1 MIKLSKDS
9 MEFMSRPLANNSVG
23 EYFMLSD
30 GKRIAALFTHNVPD
44 SFKAR
49 MKFLADDLRNVF
61 KKEGFYD
68 YLYSRCNLP
77 LGTISHEDR
86 QGIILSSYPKEF
98 YFKGRIAKGKVQ
110 EGKWFCSE
118 KLRNKYLDKANRGN
132 WYTFII
138 AIQQMAAVLSLLEE
152 KDLVLYDLSYRTILF
167 NPENGHIYVIL
178 WDSIGRDGA
187 DDVNISP
194 TPDFIAPEIIIN
206 RGILSNDQTVY
217 SNRHALAVL
226 NYMLLFHRHP
236 LRGKRIND
244 NDAAR
249 DEELTMGEK
258 ALFVEHPSDKSNS
271 VDTRELRD
279 SEKPYGNP
287 ELRPYTLSGK
297 YLRELFD
304 RSFVDGLHN
313 AVDRPTPFD
322 WFIAAEKTL
331 GLLMPCSNPECE
343 EKWFIYNNES
353 NPKCPFC
360 GTEVR
365 GSYPILNFYTRNN
378 SGTFASD
385 SLRMVVTEKKHLHY
399 RHICNQ
405 TSQSIIQYDL
415 DKQSYCDFKN
425 ENSKWYIVNNK
436 LRNLIVIDGTERTK
450 IPLDDVVELKDGM
463 KLVLDCVSKDRLI
476 IVQMLKPK

>member
-23 EYFMLSD
+23 DYFMLSD

-86 QGIILSSYPKEF
+86 HGIILSSYPKEF
-98 YFKGRIAKGKVQ
+98 YFKDGIAKGKVQ

-167 NPENGHIYVIL
+167 NPENGHIYVIV

-187 DDVNISP
+187 DDLDISP
-194 TPDFIAPEIIIN
+194 TPDFIAPEIIIS
-206 RGILSNDQTVY
+206 RGLLSNNQTVY

-271 VDTRELRD
+271 VDTRVLRD

-297 YLRELFD
+297 YLMDLFD

-313 AVDRPTPFD
+313 AVNRPTPFD
-322 WFIAAEKTL
+322 WFIAAEKTI

-343 EKWFIYNNES
+343 EKWFIYNNEL

-360 GTEVR
+360 GAEIR
-365 GSYPILNFYTRNN
+365 ESYPILNFYTRQNTEN
-378 SGTFASD
+378 FVSD
-385 SLRMVVTEKKHLHY
+385 DLRMVVTEKKHLHY

-405 TSQSIIQYDL
+405 PSQSIIQYDL

-425 ENSKWYIVNNK
+425 VNGKWYLVNNK
-436 LRNLIVIDGTERTK
+436 LRNLIVIYGTERTK

>member
-23 EYFMLSD
+23 DYFMLSD

-68 YLYSRCNLP
+68 YLYNRCNLP

-86 QGIILSSYPKEF
+86 HGIILSSYPKEF
-98 YFKGRIAKGKVQ
+98 YFKDGIAKGKVQ

-167 NPENGHIYVIL
+167 NPENGHIYVIV

-187 DDVNISP
+187 DDLNISP
-194 TPDFIAPEIIIN
+194 TPDFIAPEIIIS
-206 RGILSNDQTVY
+206 RGLLSNNQTVY

-271 VDTRELRD
+271 VDTRVLRD

-297 YLRELFD
+297 YLMDLFD

-313 AVDRPTPFD
+313 AVNRPTPFD
-322 WFIAAEKTL
+322 WFIAAEKTI

-343 EKWFIYNNES
+343 EKWFIYNNEL

-360 GTEVR
+360 GAEIR
-365 GSYPILNFYTRNN
+365 ESYPILNFYTRQNTEN
-378 SGTFASD
+378 FVSD
-385 SLRMVVTEKKHLHY
+385 DLRMVVTEKKHLHY

-405 TSQSIIQYDL
+405 PSQSIIQYDL

-425 ENSKWYIVNNK
+425 VNGKWYLVNNK
-436 LRNLIVIDGTERTK
+436 LRNLIVIYGTERTK

>member
-23 EYFMLSD
+23 DYFMLSD

-86 QGIILSSYPKEF
+86 HGIILSSYPKEF
-98 YFKGRIAKGKVQ
+98 YFKDGIAKGKVQ

-167 NPENGHIYVIL
+167 NPENGHIYVIV

-187 DDVNISP
+187 DDLNISP
-194 TPDFIAPEIIIN
+194 TPDFIAPEIIIS
-206 RGILSNDQTVY
+206 RGLLSNNQTVY

-271 VDTRELRD
+271 VDTRVLRD

-297 YLRELFD
+297 YLMDLFD

-313 AVDRPTPFD
+313 AVNRPTPFD
-322 WFIAAEKTL
+322 WFIAAEKTI

-343 EKWFIYNNES
+343 EKWFIYNNEL

-360 GTEVR
+360 GAEIR
-365 GSYPILNFYTRNN
+365 ESYPILNFYTRQNTEN
-378 SGTFASD
+378 FVSD
-385 SLRMVVTEKKHLHY
+385 DLRMVVTEKKHLHY

-405 TSQSIIQYDL
+405 PSQSIIQYDL

-425 ENSKWYIVNNK
+425 VNGKWYLVNNK
-436 LRNLIVIDGTERTK
+436 LRNLIVIYGTERTK

>member
-118 KLRNKYLDKANRGN
+118 KLRNKYLDKTNRGN

-249 DEELTMGEK
+249 DEELTMGAN

-271 VDTRELRD
+271 VDASALLD

-297 YLRELFD
+297 YLKELFD

-313 AVDRPTPFD
+313 AVNRPTPFD
-322 WFIAAEKTL
+322 WFIGAEKTL
-331 GLLMPCSNPECE
+331 GLLIPCSNPECE
-343 EKWFIYNNES
+343 EKWFIYNNEL

-360 GTEVR
+360 GAEIR
-365 GSYPILNFYTRNN
+365 GHYPILNFYTRHNTGN
-378 SGTFASD
+378 FVSD
-385 SLRMVVTEKKHLHY
+385 ELRMVVTERKHLHY

-405 TSQSIIQYDL
+405 TSQSIIQHDL
-415 DKQSYCDFKN
+415 DKQTYCDFKN
-425 ENSKWYIVNNK
+425 ENGKWYLINNR
-436 LRNLIVIDGTERTK
+436 LRNLIVIEGTVRTN

-463 KLVLDCVSKDRLI
+463 KLVFDCVSKDRLI

>member
-1 MIKLSKDS
+1 
-9 MEFMSRPLANNSVG
+9 MSRPLANNSVG

-249 DEELTMGEK
+249 DEELTMGAN

-271 VDTRELRD
+271 VDASALLD

-297 YLRELFD
+297 YLKELFD

-313 AVDRPTPFD
+313 AVNRPTPFD
-322 WFIAAEKTL
+322 WFIGAEKTL
-331 GLLMPCSNPECE
+331 GLLIPCSNPECE
-343 EKWFIYNNES
+343 EKWFIYNNEL

-360 GTEVR
+360 GAEIR
-365 GSYPILNFYTRNN
+365 GHYPILNFYTRHNTGN
-378 SGTFASD
+378 FVSD
-385 SLRMVVTEKKHLHY
+385 ELRMVVTERKHLHY

-405 TSQSIIQYDL
+405 TSQSIIQHDL
-415 DKQSYCDFKN
+415 DKQTYCDFKN
-425 ENSKWYIVNNK
+425 ENGKWYLINNR
-436 LRNLIVIDGTERTK
+436 LRNLIVIEGTVRTN

-463 KLVLDCVSKDRLI
+463 KLVFDCVSKDRLI

>member
-322 WFIAAEKTL
+322 WFIAAEKLL
-331 GLLMPCSNPECE
+331 G
-343 EKWFIYNNES
+343 F
-353 NPKCPFC
+353 
-360 GTEVR
+360 
-365 GSYPILNFYTRNN
+365 
-378 SGTFASD
+378 
-385 SLRMVVTEKKHLHY
+385 
-399 RHICNQ
+399 
-405 TSQSIIQYDL
+405 
-415 DKQSYCDFKN
+415 
-425 ENSKWYIVNNK
+425 
-436 LRNLIVIDGTERTK
+436 
-450 IPLDDVVELKDGM
+450 
-463 KLVLDCVSKDRLI
+463 
-476 IVQMLKPK
+476 